1 MSNLTRRN
9 FLAFSALVGG
19 SALLGPA
26 LAACTPKPKA
36 IPLTSLTIKGPQS
49 PATVLLA
56 RMAADERV
64 KQLVPTVNFGTVKSA
79 DELRAAIAAKEVQV
93 AAAPTNVAAN
103 LYRKGVPLQ
112 LINVTVWG
120 TLFVMTTSDA
130 ITSLSDLKG
139 KSVMVPLKGDIPDL
153 VFRYLCAKAGVEV
166 TPTYVSAPT
175 EAMQMLLA
183 GKADAA
189 VLTEPVATAAQIQ
202 GKAKGVRVAVNL
214 QQEWGRLTGRAPRFP
229 QVGTIA
235 MTAVIKEHPEVVAA
249 IQTGLIDAVSWAR
262 LNPKDAAALGE
273 QTLTDLKAPVI
284 EQSLTRTPLD
294 VVPAA
299 QAKDELAFFFQA
311 LKELS
316 PEIIGGDLP
325 DSGFYYGG
333 N

>member
-1 MSNLTRRN
+1 
-9 FLAFSALVGG
+9 
-19 SALLGPA
+19 
-26 LAACTPKPKA
+26 
-36 IPLTSLTIKGPQS
+36 
-49 PATVLLA
+49 
-56 RMAADERV
+56 
-64 KQLVPTVNFGTVKSA
+64 
-79 DELRAAIAAKEVQV
+79 
-93 AAAPTNVAAN
+93 
-103 LYRKGVPLQ
+103 
-112 LINVTVWG
+112 
-120 TLFVMTTSDA
+120 
-130 ITSLSDLKG
+130 
-139 KSVMVPLKGDIPDL
+139 
-153 VFRYLCAKAGVEV
+153 
-166 TPTYVSAPT
+166 
-175 EAMQMLLA
+175 MQMLLA

-235 MTAVIKEHPEVVAA
+235 MTAVIKEHPEVIAA